1 MKRNSIIFLG
11 ILVATFICFSHFSSI
26 KEVLQNK
33 HKTTNEQIQNLEKRH
48 INDFYKKKNRKPVKR
63 ISIV

>member
-11 ILVATFICFSHFSSI
+11 ILVATFICCFHFSGL
-26 KEVLQNK
+26 KEALQFE
-33 HKTTNEQIQNLEKRH
+33 HKTTNEQIQNVQKRQ
-48 INDFYKKKNRKPVKR
+48 INDFYKNNRKPVKR